1 MKLYSTLLMFF
12 GLHFG
17 EKRQI
22 WYLNPILGTLGVTHD
37 LGRWLVGKPIVDFLF
52 VLIELYSL
60 SIPVPELWSEMFTNR
75 LFLQGVCGAVK
86 ISHPSCSFKHVSRIF
101 TTSLHC
107 RSPERRRTNV
117 KRFDWMYGVQLQSI
131 SQSLRHRE
139 RQTDQCV
146 RRWFVH
152 SPSVA
157 ACRWL

>member
-60 SIPVPELWSEMFTNR
+60 SIPVPEL
-75 LFLQGVCGAVK
+75 
-86 ISHPSCSFKHVSRIF
+86 
-101 TTSLHC
+101 
-107 RSPERRRTNV
+107 
-117 KRFDWMYGVQLQSI
+117 
-131 SQSLRHRE
+131 
-139 RQTDQCV
+139 
-146 RRWFVH
+146 
-152 SPSVA
+152 
-157 ACRWL
+157 